1 MLSTL
6 GRRLFAKNVSHSYG
20 VVGHSPFTAGFPTL
34 AQLTT
39 ADELIEVEKNIVQM
53 ELREREVDHLGRS
66 YATGRRKS
74 AVARV
79 WVKPGTGK
87 IIINNRNFIEY
98 FSAFHQRAEVVN
110 VFTITARAGAYDTW
124 CTVKGGGISGQS
136 GAISLGISRALEKQE
151 PTLRP
156 LLRGN
161 GLLTRDSRRVERK
174 KPGQAKARKKFQ
186 WVKR

>member
-6 GRRLFAKNVSHSYG
+6 ARRLIAGSTFGKPG
-20 VVGHSPFTAGFPTL
+20 FTPFTSHLSTL

-39 ADELIEVEKNIVQM
+39 ADELLEVEKNIVQM
-53 ELREREVDHLGRS
+53 ELREREVDDLGRS

-79 WVKPGTGK
+79 WVKPGTGRVT
-87 IIINNRNFIEY
+87 INNRSFIEY
-98 FSAFHQRAEVVN
+98 FSAFHQRAEIVN
-110 VFTITARAGAYDTW
+110 CFTITARAGAYDTW

-174 KPGQAKARKKFQ
+174 KP
-186 WVKR
+186 V